1 MFLSDQIEIERGLAF
16 GPECVPESCMSKSFL
31 FELCADSLE
40 AARAAQ
46 AGGADRME
54 LCEQLTIAGI
64 TPSIALLNAVLSE
77 VSIPVHVL
85 IRPRGGD
92 FVYSGAEFSVMR
104 RQIEQAKAAGA
115 AGIAV
120 GVLLPDGQ
128 VDVERTKALFE
139 LARPMKVTFHR
150 AFDETSDLGQA
161 LEDVIDSGADCLLT
175 SGGAAN
181 VLDGAEE
188 IGRLQD
194 QAGDRLEVMAGGG
207 LKLANLAEVVRRSR
221 VTCLHGSLARPRN
234 GDGLV
239 QASGIRAGLASGLE
253 EDLREAIR
261 LLQQE
266 CLEPAS

>member
-1 MFLSDQIEIERGLAF
+1 MFLSDQIEAERGLAF
-16 GPECVPESCMSKSFL
+16 EPECVPESCMSKSFL

-54 LCEQLTIAGI
+54 LCEQLAIAGV
-64 TPSIALLNAVLSE
+64 TPSIALLKAVLDE

-92 FVYSGAEFSVMR
+92 FVYSSGELMAMC

-115 AGIAV
+115 AGVAV
-120 GVLLPDGQ
+120 GVLLPDGR
-128 VDVERTKALFE
+128 VDVKRTRELFQA
-139 LARPMKVTFHR
+139 ARPMKVTFHR
-150 AFDETSDLGQA
+150 AFDETSDLEQA
-161 LEDVIDSGADCLLT
+161 LEDVIRSGADCLLT

-181 VLDGAEE
+181 VLAGAEQ
-188 IGRLQD
+188 IGRLQA

-207 LKLANLAEVVRRSR
+207 LKLANLAEVVRRSG

-234 GDGLV
+234 ADGLAP
-239 QASGIRAGLASGLE
+239 ASVLE

-266 CLEPAS
+266 CLEPAR